1 MATVSQSPADPLA
14 VAGWSDGVDPESKSD
29 RYLSKRLAAA
39 GADYKGVAITTFLL
53 AAGVGVMLWLGSGI
67 LVEHWLVRGGLPT
80 GARWIWFAAGAVVL
94 AAAVVRW
101 IVPLVRYRVNLVYA
115 ARILEREHPE
125 LHNDVVNAVLARAHA
140 DDTTPL
146 IVKSLR
152 RRAARQLSTVSADGV
167 IDRTPALRLAY
178 VLAGLMALA
187 CIYEVLAPKS
197 FVVSAA
203 RLVAPWLGIAPPS
216 RVRIAPPA
224 LAWRMPGEP
233 APADVSGRRLPVQGG
248 TATLIRGR
256 QLVVASEVRG
266 LTAGERPALVVTP
279 VREDGTAEPAMAAWR
294 MPMAPGGADGMHT
307 VLLPDATRGLD
318 RPIELVISA
327 GEARSPRIRVV
338 VVDAPALLVREVRY
352 DYPEYTGQADETVEW
367 QGDLRAV
374 EGTKV
379 TIVAECNHPLES
391 AWIDL
396 GCDGKR
402 KVPLT
407 VGQQDLARGR
417 GSFTLHL
424 NADRSA
430 AEYAS
435 YRLMF
440 QPKSAP
446 AASREPVTT
455 EKMEYRIDV
464 EPDMA
469 PEVSI
474 EEPAEK
480 VVRVPPSAP
489 VTIRV
494 RGEDP
499 DFGLASVSVETRLAQ
514 GGGKPGEELLVGRRR
529 KVFRGAAT
537 LIPER
542 LGAGPGAVLEY
553 RAVAKDT
560 RPEAPN
566 IAVTEWRALKIDAA
580 APPREPPPAP
590 RDEDQKSDGEQGQP
604 DAGGTPPKEGEG
616 QEGEPGKG
624 GAGAGDDAAP
634 GEQGEQQGKDSDAGG
649 ASESG
654 AGGDDSQK
662 GDAAGD
668 RKDGSQGE
676 NGGDGKDAGGKD
688 SGGGQSQ
695 PQEGSQ
701 QQGGKSGAGGRQ
713 DEQQSKSQRQP
724 DPKQGGKQGDPQ
736 EGKEQGGGDGG
747 KPQDGAEGKSG
758 NQQGPRQQQEG
769 RDGEGNEPQGQ
780 GGGQQQQG
788 GRPGDQK
795 DGGQGGQ
802 QKPSGTGQ
810 QGGGRDGQTKPGGD
824 QRSGQKGGGQQAG
837 SDAQQPGQ
845 KETGPQQ
852 RGLGGEQGKAAPKDT
867 VAADGTDDGAAME
880 RILQHR
886 QQSKPGPG
894 PGEERAGEPGK
905 SEQGASPEEQQPG
918 KENSG
923 QSKESQGKDGQSKDG
938 KNQDGQTKDGQGK
951 EGQGKEGT
959 EAAGQKP
966 SECAGADGKPCGKEG
981 CSSCSGGSKSGGGSS
996 GASGQGAGGKGEQPG
1011 QGQGEA
1017 GQQAGGA
1024 KGEGQQDG
1032 AAGPAKNGQ
1041 PQPGAGEQGGG
1052 KQGSGQ
1058 PGAGEQG
1065 SGKPGAGEQQAGAGE
1080 QPAKEGGKQGEG
1092 QDQGQDQGQGQGQGQ
1107 GDETAAK
1114 PGQQPGQTASEGKG
1128 GAGKAGQQGQPGE
1141 GSQAAA
1147 GRQSGDGGWASGS
1160 DKGAGGDA
1168 DAGVERRD
1176 REMEWGEQDLANA
1189 RNAADLAIE
1198 HLRQSVESGDT
1209 TVLDELGWTPLQA
1222 NDFLARWEAMR
1233 RMTRNGDARQRGEFD
1248 QAIKS
1253 LGLRPGGVRSS
1264 RDVPSDVKGGQA
1276 EGRRSRPPS
1285 DYREQFKAFMQGAAA
1300 E

>member
-1 MATVSQSPADPLA
+1 MATVHQSPADPLA

-53 AAGVGVMLWLGSGI
+53 AAGVGAMLWLASGI
-67 LVEHWLVRGGLPT
+67 LVEHWLVAGGLPAW
-80 GARWIWFAAGAVVL
+80 ARWTWFAVGAAIF

-167 IDRTPALRLAY
+167 IDRTPALRLAA
-178 VLAGLMALA
+178 VLAGLLALA
-187 CIYEVLAPKS
+187 CIYQVLAPKS

-216 RVRIAPPA
+216 RVRIAQPT

-233 APADVSGRRLPVQGG
+233 APGDAAARRVPVQGG

-256 QLVVASEVRG
+256 QLVVASDVRG
-266 LTAGERPALVVTP
+266 LAAEERPLLVVTP
-279 VREDGTAEPAMAAWR
+279 LRDDGSTEPATAAWR
-294 MPMAPGGADGMHT
+294 VPMAPGGADGMHS
-307 VLLPDATRGLD
+307 VLLPDDARGLD

-327 GEARSPRIRVV
+327 GDARSPRIRVV

-379 TIVAECNHPLES
+379 TIVAECNHPLEA

-402 KVPLT
+402 KVPLSI
-407 VGQQDLARGR
+407 GQQDLARGR

-424 NADRSA
+424 NGDRSA
-430 AEYAS
+430 AEYVA

-455 EKMEYRIDV
+455 EKMEYRIEV

-514 GGGKPGEELLVGRRR
+514 GGEKPGEELLVGRRR

-537 LIPER
+537 LIPEK

-560 RPEAPN
+560 RPESPN

-580 APPREPPPAP
+580 APPREPPPAAA
-590 RDEDQKSDGEQGQP
+590 DQDPKSDGDQGQP
-604 DAGGTPPKEGEG
+604 EDSDAPPQDREG
-616 QEGEPGKG
+616 QEGEREPGKDG
-624 GAGAGDDAAP
+624 DGTGDDAAQ
-634 GEQGEQQGKDSDAGG
+634 GKQGGKQGEQQGKDSDESG
-649 ASESG
+649 ASESEQG
-654 AGGDDSQK
+654 KDGSQK
-662 GDAAGD
+662 GDASGD
-668 RKDGSQGE
+668 KKDGSQGE
-676 NGGDGKDAGGKD
+676 NGGDGKDSGGKD
-688 SGGGQSQ
+688 SGGGQ

-701 QQGGKSGAGGRQ
+701 QQGGKSGEGGRQ
-713 DEQQSKSQRQP
+713 DEQQSKSQQQ

-736 EGKEQGGGDGG
+736 EGKDQGGGDGG

-758 NQQGPRQQQEG
+758 NQQGPRQQQG
-769 RDGEGNEPQGQ
+769 SRDGDGNEPQGQ

-795 DGGQGGQ
+795 DGGRGGQ
-802 QKPSGTGQ
+802 QKPSGAGQ
-810 QGGGRDGQTKPGGD
+810 QGGGRDGQMKP
-824 QRSGQKGGGQQAG
+824 
-837 SDAQQPGQ
+837 
-845 KETGPQQ
+845 
-852 RGLGGEQGKAAPKDT
+852 GGEQGKAAAKDT
-867 VAADGTDDGAAME
+867 VAADGTDDGEAME

-886 QQSKPGPG
+886 QQSNPGQG
-894 PGEERAGEPGK
+894 DERTGEQGKSEQGK
-905 SEQGASPEEQQPG
+905 SEQGASREGQQPG

-938 KNQDGQTKDGQGK
+938 
-951 EGQGKEGT
+951 QGKEGT

-966 SECAGADGKPCGKEG
+966 PECAGADGKPCGKEG

-996 GASGQGAGGKGEQPG
+996 GASGQGAGGQGAQSG
-1011 QGQGEA
+1011 QGQGAQGQQGAGQQGKGEA
-1017 GQQAGGA
+1017 GQQAGGS
-1024 KGEGQQDG
+1024 KEEGQQG
-1032 AAGPAKNGQ
+1032 EAAGQGKNGQQAEGQGQSTDGTGRDGQ
-1041 PQPGAGEQGGG
+1041 PQPGDGEQGDG

-1058 PGAGEQG
+1058 QGAGEQG
-1065 SGKPGAGEQQAGAGE
+1065 SGKQGAGEKQTGAGEQA
-1080 QPAKEGGKQGEG
+1080 AKDGDEQGEG
-1092 QDQGQDQGQGQGQGQ
+1092 AGKGQGQS
-1107 GDETAAK
+1107 DETGQQ
-1114 PGQQPGQTASEGKG
+1114 PGQQPGQQQGQQQGQTAGEGKG

-1147 GRQSGDGGWASGS
+1147 GSQSGDGGWATGGE
-1160 DKGAGGDA
+1160 KGAGGDGK
-1168 DAGVERRD
+1168 AGVERRD

-1198 HLRQSVESGDT
+1198 HLRKSVESGDT
-1209 TVLDELGWTPLQA
+1209 TVLDELGWTPEQA
-1222 NDFLARWEAMR
+1222 RDFLARWEAMR
-1233 RMTRNGDARQRGEFD
+1233 RMARNGDARQRGEFD
-1248 QAIKS
+1248 QAVKS

-1264 RDVPSDVKGGQA
+1264 RDVPSDVKGGQT

>member
-464 EPDMA
+464 EPDIT
-469 PEVSI
+469 PDVSI

-514 GGGKPGEELLVGRRR
+514 GGEKPGEELLVGRRR

-668 RKDGSQGE
+668 TKDGSQGE

-688 SGGGQSQ
+688 SGGKDSAGGQSQ
-695 PQEGSQ
+695 RQEGSQ
-701 QQGGKSGAGGRQ
+701 QQGGKRGGGPTAANRRTERRESRATSRGHVSNRRAATAKATSHKVRVVASSNREAGPAIRKMAAREASKNHPARGSRGVAVTARRSPAVIRRVGRRAVASKQAATRNSLAKRKPARSNAGRVVSRVRQRPKTRSPPTAPMMVRRWSASCSIVSSRSQGRGRVKSGPASRGRASRERRPRNNSPARKTSDSPRRARARTDKAKTEKIRTDKLSTDKAKKGKAKKARRPQAKSLRSVRVQMASRVAKKAAPRAVADRSRAEARRERRGRELGARVSSLARDRVRLDNRRAVPREKVSKTVPQGRRKTVSRNRALASKAVANKAVASQAPVSKAPASQAPGNSKRALGSSRQKREASRAKVRVRVRVRVRAMKLQPSQDSSRDKPPVKARAAQAKPASRGSRVKARRRRPAASLAMAVGPVAATRERVVMPTPASSGATARWSGASRISPTPGMRLTSRSSICGSRSSRAIRRCSTNSAGRLYRPTIF
-713 DEQQSKSQRQP
+713 SR
-724 DPKQGGKQGDPQ
+724 
-736 EGKEQGGGDGG
+736 
-747 KPQDGAEGKSG
+747 
-758 NQQGPRQQQEG
+758 
-769 RDGEGNEPQGQ
+769 
-780 GGGQQQQG
+780 G
-788 GRPGDQK
+788 GRPC
-795 DGGQGGQ
+795 GG
-802 QKPSGTGQ
+802 
-810 QGGGRDGQTKPGGD
+810 
-824 QRSGQKGGGQQAG
+824 
-837 SDAQQPGQ
+837 
-845 KETGPQQ
+845 
-852 RGLGGEQGKAAPKDT
+852 
-867 VAADGTDDGAAME
+867 
-880 RILQHR
+880 
-886 QQSKPGPG
+886 
-894 PGEERAGEPGK
+894 
-905 SEQGASPEEQQPG
+905 
-918 KENSG
+918 
-923 QSKESQGKDGQSKDG
+923 
-938 KNQDGQTKDGQGK
+938 
-951 EGQGKEGT
+951 
-959 EAAGQKP
+959 
-966 SECAGADGKPCGKEG
+966 
-981 CSSCSGGSKSGGGSS
+981 
-996 GASGQGAGGKGEQPG
+996 
-1011 QGQGEA
+1011 
-1017 GQQAGGA
+1017 
-1024 KGEGQQDG
+1024 
-1032 AAGPAKNGQ
+1032 
-1041 PQPGAGEQGGG
+1041 
-1052 KQGSGQ
+1052 
-1058 PGAGEQG
+1058 
-1065 SGKPGAGEQQAGAGE
+1065 
-1080 QPAKEGGKQGEG
+1080 
-1092 QDQGQDQGQGQGQGQ
+1092 
-1107 GDETAAK
+1107 
-1114 PGQQPGQTASEGKG
+1114 
-1128 GAGKAGQQGQPGE
+1128 
-1141 GSQAAA
+1141 
-1147 GRQSGDGGWASGS
+1147 
-1160 DKGAGGDA
+1160 
-1168 DAGVERRD
+1168 
-1176 REMEWGEQDLANA
+1176 
-1189 RNAADLAIE
+1189 
-1198 HLRQSVESGDT
+1198 
-1209 TVLDELGWTPLQA
+1209 
-1222 NDFLARWEAMR
+1222 
-1233 RMTRNGDARQRGEFD
+1233 
-1248 QAIKS
+1248 
-1253 LGLRPGGVRSS
+1253 
-1264 RDVPSDVKGGQA
+1264 
-1276 EGRRSRPPS
+1276 
-1285 DYREQFKAFMQGAAA
+1285 
-1300 E
+1300 

>member
-279 VREDGTAEPAMAAWR
+279 VREDGTAEPAMAVWR

-469 PEVSI
+469 PDVSI

-514 GGGKPGEELLVGRRR
+514 GGEKPGEELLVGRRR

-668 RKDGSQGE
+668 TKDGSQGE

-824 QRSGQKGGGQQAG
+824 QKSGQKGGGQQAG

-845 KETGPQQ
+845 KETSPQQ
-852 RGLGGEQGKAAPKDT
+852 RGQGGEQGKAAPKDT

-938 KNQDGQTKDGQGK
+938 KNQDGQTKHGQGK

-1011 QGQGEA
+1011 QGQGAQGQGAQGQGAA

-1092 QDQGQDQGQGQGQGQ
+1092 QGQGQ
-1107 GDETAAK
+1107 GDDTAVK
-1114 PGQQPGQTASEGKG
+1114 PGQQPGQTASEVKG